1 MNADIMRS
9 KAIEILLCQED
20 NLEER
25 IIPEQNAVYY
35 RNINR
40 GGGALIMSSDGS
52 MLFVDPFFVAFDEHL
67 QKFINGERSFFE

>member
-1 MNADIMRS
+1 MNTDIMRS
-9 KAIEILLCQED
+9 KAIEILLCQQD

-25 IIPEQNAVYY
+25 IIPEQKAVYY

-52 MLFVDPFFVAFDEHL
+52 VLFVDPFFVAFDEHL